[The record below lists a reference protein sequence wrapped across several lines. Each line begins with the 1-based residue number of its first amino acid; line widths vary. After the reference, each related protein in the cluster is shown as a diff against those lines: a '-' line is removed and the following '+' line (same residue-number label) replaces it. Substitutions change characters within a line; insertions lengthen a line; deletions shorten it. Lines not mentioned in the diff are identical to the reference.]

1 MLLPM
6 WWHDFANAMAQ
17 LCQYDGTTLPMR
29 WQKMADAERE
39 TA

>member
-1 MLLPM
+1 M

-29 WQKMADAERE
+29 WHNFANAMAKDGRRRA
-39 TA
+39 